1 MGDRGKRNEYIVV
14 LVTCANKEE
23 GEKIS
28 QSLVEKKLV
37 ACVNLVPE
45 ITSRYWWQGKI
56 EVSSEILLTIK
67 SKKSLF
73 KEIVAEVKK
82 LHSYTVPE
90 IIALPI
96 IAGNK
101 DYLNWIQKSV
111 ETN

>member
-1 MGDRGKRNEYIVV
+1 MRYIVV
-14 LVTCANKEE
+14 FVTCANKEE

-28 QSLVEKKLV
+28 QALVEKKLV
-37 ACVNLVPE
+37 ACVNLIPE

-56 EVSSEILLTIK
+56 ETSNEVLLIIK

-73 KEIVAEVKK
+73 KEIVAEVKR

-96 IAGNK
+96 IDGNK
-101 DYLNWIQKSV
+101 DYLDWIEESV
-111 ETN
+111 GR

>member
-1 MGDRGKRNEYIVV
+1 MKDAKYIVIF
-14 LVTCANKEE
+14 VTCANKEE

-28 QSLVEKKLV
+28 QGLLRKKLV
-37 ACVNLVPE
+37 ACVNLIPE
-45 ITSRYWWQGKI
+45 IISRYWWQEKI
-56 EVSSEILLTIK
+56 EVSSETLLIIK
-67 SKKSLF
+67 TKKSLF
-73 KEIVAEVKK
+73 KQIVTEVKK

-96 IAGNK
+96 IEGNK

>member
-1 MGDRGKRNEYIVV
+1 MKNTKYVV
-14 LVTCANKEE
+14 IFVTCANREE

-28 QSLVEKKLV
+28 QGLVEKKLV
-37 ACVNLVPE
+37 ACVNLIPE
-45 ITSRYWWQGKI
+45 IFSRYWWQGKI
-56 EVSSEILLTIK
+56 EVSNETLLMIK

-73 KEIVAEVKK
+73 KQIITEVKK

-96 IAGNK
+96 IDGNK
-101 DYLNWIQKSV
+101 DYLDWIKKSV

>member
-1 MGDRGKRNEYIVV
+1 MEKMRYIVV
-14 LVTCANKEE
+14 FVTCANKEE

-28 QSLVEKKLV
+28 QALVEKKLV
-37 ACVNLVPE
+37 ACVNLIPE

-56 EVSSEILLTIK
+56 ETSNEVLLIIK

-73 KEIVAEVKK
+73 KEIVAEVKR

-96 IAGNK
+96 IDGNK
-101 DYLNWIQKSV
+101 DYLDWIEESV
-111 ETN
+111 GR